1 MRNNKKYNTMKNTF
15 LLIVMFI
22 LLAAMPSVANA
33 QKDKESDYNLRKAYE
48 LLEKNDQSEAMKY
61 LNQQIEEYPK
71 SVEAYAMR
79 ARVLMEQNKYGGA
92 LTDINKAIKFW
103 KKGDRTKQ
111 YTLYWWRAV
120 IYSNMQMD
128 DKSLADF
135 EVVYK
140 LALKEDPDV
149 VHDVLFQRAE
159 KHYDM
164 QNYDAADAD
173 YKLMLEHNEADQIAM
188 IGLVR
193 NMLVRK
199 DYQGAIDMAGK
210 CEKIDA
216 NYEGIYQF
224 RMQAYD
230 KMGETDKAIED
241 AVKYYDKSENPDI
254 SLTDSI
260 FKKHPSYAL
269 ALVKSRINKSK
280 DSQKWKM
287 LLPSI
292 YEMDYDYVNAI
303 KEYNKIE
310 REYGATPAIH
320 YYRSYCYNEL
330 GDSENAIRDITKCI
344 EAGDGNDYY
353 ALSRRAHIY
362 QDAGMYDKAI
372 ADFTKMVEMEP
383 MVVYGYY
390 SRGWCYEFAGDDQK
404 AMDDY
409 NAGIDIEKNYLSLY
423 MMRGRLYRKQGNMEL
438 AKPDFEKVLELDTI
452 AESGSSRHY
461 ALLFLDKKE
470 EAEAWMEKIMETDK
484 ENCGFYYDKACLLS
498 LMGKQ
503 QDAIAA
509 LRVSLEK
516 GYRSFIHI
524 GRDSDLD
531 SIRNLP
537 EFIALIEE
545 YKAKPKVVIE
555 NQVMR
560 DEIGVVSE
568 VQMKKMYSGVYEVPC
583 IINGLQLK
591 FVFDTG
597 ASNVSISSVEAAF
610 MLKNGYLKE
619 EDIRGKE
626 YFSTATGEIREGAKL
641 NLREIKIGEAILKNV
656 EASVVQNQQA
666 PLLLGQS
673 VLERFGTITIDNI
686 NSKLVIKQ

>member
-1 MRNNKKYNTMKNTF
+1 MRNNEKYNTMKNA
-15 LLIVMFI
+15 LLSIAMSFF
-22 LLAAMPSVANA
+22 LAAMPSVANA

-164 QNYDAADAD
+164 QNYAAADAD
-173 YKLMLEHNEADQIAM
+173 YKLMLEHDEADQVAM

-210 CEKIDA
+210 CEKVDA
-216 NYEGIYQF
+216 NYVGIYQF

-241 AVKYYDKSENPDI
+241 AVKYHETSENPDGA
-254 SLTDSI
+254 LTDLI

-269 ALVKSRINKSK
+269 ALVKSKISKSK

-287 LLPSI
+287 LLTTI
-292 YEMDYDYVNAI
+292 YELDYDYVNAI

-320 YYRSYCYNEL
+320 YYRSYCYKEL
-330 GDSENAIRDITKCI
+330 GDNENAIKDITKCI

-353 ALSRRAHIY
+353 AVSRRAHIY

-383 MVVYGYY
+383 MVAYGYY

-409 NAGIDIEKNYLSLY
+409 NAGLDIEKNYLSLY
-423 MMRGRLYRKQGNMEL
+423 MMRGRLHRKQGNMEL

-470 EAEAWMEKIMETDK
+470 EAEAWMDKIIETDK
-484 ENCGFYYDKACLLS
+484 DNSGFYYDKACLLS
-498 LMGKQ
+498 LMGRQ

-597 ASNVSISSVEAAF
+597 ASTVTISSVEAAF

>member
-1 MRNNKKYNTMKNTF
+1 MKKSVLVAAMSF
-15 LLIVMFI
+15 LLA
-22 LLAAMPSVANA
+22 LPSVGYA
-33 QKDKESDYNLRKAYE
+33 QKNKESDYNLRKAYE
-48 LLEKNDQSEAMKY
+48 LLEKNDQSEALKY
-61 LNQQIEEYPK
+61 INQQIEEYPK
-71 SVEAYAMR
+71 SVEAYAIR
-79 ARVLMEQNKYGGA
+79 ARLLMEQNKFGSA
-92 LTDINKAIKFW
+92 LGDINKAIKFW
-103 KKGDRTKQ
+103 EKDNRTKQ
-111 YTLYWWRAV
+111 YTLFWWRAV
-120 IYSNMQMD
+120 IYSNMEMY
-128 DKSLADF
+128 DKSFADF
-135 EVVYK
+135 DMVYK
-140 LALKEDPDV
+140 LALKEEPEMI
-149 VHDVLFQRAE
+149 HDVLYQSAQLHFDLA
-159 KHYDM
+159 DF
-164 QNYDAADAD
+164 DAADAD
-173 YKLMLEHNEADQIAM
+173 YRLMLEHDEADQVAM
-188 IGLVR
+188 IGLAR
-193 NMLVRK
+193 NMLMRK
-199 DYQGAIDMAGK
+199 DYQATIDMTNA
-210 CEKIDA
+210 CEKIDSS
-216 NYEGIYQF
+216 YDEVYRF

-230 KMGETDKAIED
+230 KLDETDKAIDD
-241 AVKYYDKSENPDI
+241 AIKYYDKAENPDA
-254 SLTDSI
+254 SLTSPI

-269 ALVKSRINKSK
+269 ALVKNMIGKSEDSR
-280 DSQKWKM
+280 KWKM
-287 LLPSI
+287 LLTSI
-292 YEMDYDYVNAI
+292 YELDYDYVNAI

-310 REYGATPAIH
+310 RDHGATPAIY

-330 GDSENAIRDITKCI
+330 GDSENAIKDITKCI
-344 EAGDGNDYY
+344 ETSDGNDYY
-353 ALSRRAHIY
+353 TLSRRAHIY
-362 QDAGMYDKAI
+362 QDAGLYDKAI
-372 ADFTKMVEMEP
+372 TDFTKMIEMEP
-383 MVVYGYY
+383 MLVYGYY
-390 SRGWCYEFAGDDQK
+390 VRGWCYEYAGDDRK
-404 AMDDY
+404 AMEDY
-409 NAGIDIEKNYLSLY
+409 NAGIDIEKNYSSLY
-423 MMRGRLYRKQGNMEL
+423 MMRGRLHRKQENMEL

-470 EAEAWMEKIMETDK
+470 EAVSWMDKIIETDK
-484 ENCGFYYDKACLLS
+484 ENSGFYYDKACLLS
-498 LMGKQ
+498 LMGKS

-509 LRVSLEK
+509 LRISLEK

-524 GRDSDLD
+524 ERDSDMD
-531 SIRNLP
+531 AIRNLP

-555 NQVMR
+555 NQVTK

-619 EDIRGKE
+619 EDVRGKE

-641 NLREIKIGEAILKNV
+641 NLREIKIGDAILKNV

>member
-1 MRNNKKYNTMKNTF
+1 MKNTL
-15 LLIVMFI
+15 LLIVISF
-22 LLAAMPSVANA
+22 LLAVMPSIANA
-33 QKDKESDYNLRKAYE
+33 QKNKESDYNLRKAYE

-79 ARVLMEQNKYGGA
+79 ARVLMEQNKNGSA

-103 KKGDRTKQ
+103 NKGGQTKQ

-120 IYSNMQMD
+120 IYSGMQMN
-128 DKSLADF
+128 DKALADF
-135 EVVYK
+135 DMVYK

-149 VHDVLFQRAE
+149 IHDVLYQRAE

-164 QNYDAADAD
+164 QNYDGADAD
-173 YKLMLEHNEADQIAM
+173 YRLMLEHNEADQVAM

-199 DYQGAIDMAGK
+199 DYQGAIDMASK

-216 NYEGIYQF
+216 NYESIYQF

-230 KMGETDKAIED
+230 KLGETDKAIED
-241 AVKYYDKSENPDI
+241 AVKYYEMSENPDI

-260 FKKHPSYAL
+260 FKKHLSYVL
-269 ALVKSRINKSK
+269 ALVKNKISKSEDSR
-280 DSQKWKM
+280 KWKM
-287 LLPSI
+287 LLPTI
-292 YEMDYDYVNAI
+292 YEFDYDYVNAV
-303 KEYNKIE
+303 KEYNRIE
-310 REYGATPAIH
+310 HEYGAAPAIY
-320 YYRSYCYNEL
+320 YYRSYCYKLL
-330 GDSENAIRDITKCI
+330 GDNENAIKDITKCL
-344 EAGDGNDYY
+344 ETSDGYDYY
-353 ALSRRAHIY
+353 PLSRRAHIY
-362 QDAGMYDKAI
+362 QDAGMYDLAI
-372 ADFTKMVEMEP
+372 ADFTKMIEMEP

-390 SRGWCYEFAGDDQK
+390 SRGWCYEFAGDDRK

-409 NAGIDIEKNYLSLY
+409 NAGIDIDKNYVSLY
-423 MMRGRLYRKQGNMEL
+423 MMRGRLHRKQGNMEL

-452 AESGSSRHY
+452 TDDASSRHY
-461 ALLFLDKKE
+461 ALLFLDKKD
-470 EAEAWMEKIMETDK
+470 EAVAWMDKIIETDK
-484 ENCGFYYDKACLLS
+484 ENNGLYYDKACLLS
-498 LMGKQ
+498 LMGRH

-524 GRDSDLD
+524 ERDSDLD
-531 SIRNLP
+531 AIRNLP

>member
-1 MRNNKKYNTMKNTF
+1 MKNTF
-15 LLIVMFI
+15 LLIAISF
-22 LLAAMPSVANA
+22 LLVGIPSIANA
-33 QKDKESDYNLRKAYE
+33 QTKKESDYNLRKAYE

-79 ARVLMEQNKYGGA
+79 ARVLMEQNKNGSA

-103 KKGDRTKQ
+103 KKGGQTKQ

-120 IYSNMQMD
+120 IYSNMKMN
-128 DKSLADF
+128 DKALADF
-135 EVVYK
+135 ETVYK
-140 LALKEDPDV
+140 LALKEDPNMI
-149 VHDVLFQRAE
+149 HDVLYQRAQLHFDLAE
-159 KHYDM
+159 YDK
-164 QNYDAADAD
+164 ADSD
-173 YKLMLEHNEADQIAM
+173 YRLMLDHDEADQVAM

-199 DYQGAIDMAGK
+199 DYQGAIEMANK
-210 CEKIDA
+210 CENIDA
-216 NYEGIYQF
+216 NYEGTYCF

-230 KMGETDKAIED
+230 KLGETDKAIED
-241 AVKYYDKSENPDI
+241 AVKYHEKSENPDI

-269 ALVKSRINKSK
+269 ALVKSKISKSE
-280 DSQKWKM
+280 DSRKWKM

-292 YEMDYDYVNAI
+292 YELDYDYVNAI
-303 KEYNKIE
+303 KEYNRIE
-310 REYGATPAIH
+310 SEYGAAPAIY
-320 YYRSYCYNEL
+320 YYRSYCYKLL
-330 GDSENAIRDITKCI
+330 GDNENAIKDITKCL
-344 EAGDGNDYY
+344 ETADGYDYY
-353 ALSRRAHIY
+353 PLSRRAHIY
-362 QDAGMYDKAI
+362 QDAGMYDMAI
-372 ADFTKMVEMEP
+372 ADFTKMIEMEP
-383 MVVYGYY
+383 MVAYGYY
-390 SRGWCYEFAGDDQK
+390 CRGWCYEFAGDDRK

-409 NAGIDIEKNYLSLY
+409 NAGIDIDKNYVSLY
-423 MMRGRLYRKQGNMEL
+423 MVRGRLHRKQGNMKL
-438 AKPDFEKVLELDTI
+438 AKSDFEKVLELDTI
-452 AESGSSRHY
+452 ADGGSSRHY
-461 ALLFLDKKE
+461 ALLFLDKKD
-470 EAEAWMEKIMETDK
+470 EAVAWMDKIIDTDK
-484 ENCGFYYDKACLLS
+484 DYNGSYYDKACLLS
-498 LMGKQ
+498 LMGKS

-509 LRVSLEK
+509 LKVSLEK

-524 GRDSDLD
+524 ERDNDLD

-545 YKAKPKVVIE
+545 YKVKPKPVIE
-555 NQVMR
+555 GIASEARTGLVT
-560 DEIGVVSE
+560 E

-583 IINGLQLK
+583 TINGLELK
-591 FVFDTG
+591 FIFDTG
-597 ASNVSISSVEAAF
+597 ASDVTISSVEASF
-610 MLKNGYLKE
+610 MLKNNFLSK
-619 EDIRGKE
+619 DDVRGKE
-626 YFSTATGEIREGAKL
+626 YFSTATGEIHEGTKI